1 MKTILALL
9 LLPSLALAGPV
20 DERFRIMSTVPG
32 SFNGQDIVDLDDIYS
47 TCMTSDAAPTPTTVI
62 ASKCV
67 FPGVAAVNTT
77 GGNTCLIPAPG
88 NVQITGVTRAAT
100 TGDTITFVTIDSSC
114 ATATTVITEGDGT
127 LGTYD
132 CDGAI
137 SDAVCVANLA
147 ATIAANATLGPL
159 VNVVYP
165 AATETLHFGIK
176 PGASMWFSATASDA
190 ANTVITTGS
199 AGQILVPQS
208 ASAATSVIAAV
219 TGTTTGIGIYPG
231 GWITFNVS
239 GTTLGTVDTSG
250 FTTPATGRYAFNGR
264 SNLYSPANGYLKNA
278 SATTG
283 ASAYQT
289 VVQTIT
295 CTDDGAATH
304 STAGCTGIVIASNVV
319 QLVCEDAHGC
329 TPTFAETNW
338 AASTSG
344 VVTLIGPPAN
354 HADIADSADVIE
366 LAGGAAMAM
375 NALDTLTLVYGP
387 STWLEVGRAVN

>member
-137 SDAVCVANLA
+137 SDAVCVSNLA

-190 ANTVITTGS
+190 ANTVITTGT
-199 AGQILVPQS
+199 GGILQTS
-208 ASAATSVIAAV
+208 SCIQLGGATP
-219 TGTTTGIGIYPG
+219 IYL
-231 GWITFNVS
+231 WNVS
-239 GTTLGTVDTSG
+239 GGG
-250 FTTPATGRYAFNGR
+250 FTAGTSCGVN
-264 SNLYSPANGYLKNA
+264 NLTMTALRFVVSP
-278 SATTG
+278 
-283 ASAYQT
+283 
-289 VVQTIT
+289 QTIT
-295 CTDDGAATH
+295 CADSGDGNH
-304 STAGCTGIVIASNVV
+304 STCGGAQTITSNVV
-319 QLVCEDAHGC
+319 QLVCSDANGC
-329 TPTFAETNW
+329 TLTLAETNFS
-338 AASTSG
+338 ATASAN
-344 VVTLIGPPAN
+344 VTIHGPAAN
-354 HADIADSADVIE
+354 HVDIADSAGVVE
-366 LAGGAAMAM
+366 LAGGAAMATDA
-375 NALDTLTLVYGP
+375 NDTLTLSYSP
-387 STWLEVGRAVN
+387 LLFWAEVGRAAN